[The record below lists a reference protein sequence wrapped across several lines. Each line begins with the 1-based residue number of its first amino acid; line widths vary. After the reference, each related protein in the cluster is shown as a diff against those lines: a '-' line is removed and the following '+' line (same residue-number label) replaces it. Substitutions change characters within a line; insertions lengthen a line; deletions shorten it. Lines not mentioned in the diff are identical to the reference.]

1 MAEAVD
7 GQQALEVFAR
17 ERPDL
22 VLLDVVMPRLTG
34 LETCRILKAK
44 AQGNYLPVI
53 MVSTRNSVNARV
65 EGCEAA
71 PTTTWASPTT
81 PKSCA
86 PGSRRCCARARS
98 SPSGRRPRAATRSRP
113 KRSPWPRRPALAR
126 AAATESPRARGCS
139 TRPFTRRAEEE
150 FDRAERYSDPLAC
163 LRVELDNFETLLKR
177 HSSEAVA
184 GLVRSLRDV
193 IEISVRKIDLVFRLD
208 ERGYILLLPNTHF
221 PGALAVAE
229 RISLDTSKLVL
240 DAEPNLRCTV
250 SVGVSFFPNKDTHS
264 VQDLI
269 DLVGAA
275 LERRAARA
283 AARSACSSIRATS
296 TPPRRAELGSP
307 RALGS
312 RIKVVSCCSP
322 CTPSRRRGESCSIR
336 ARMAPPRSR
345 PRVRRRRGWSSA
357 GSGSRCRPTST
368 SSATTPGSSSPTR
381 SCPSISRPCPRT
393 SISPWPSA
401 ATGPCSGRAAG
412 SPTSTSRCSGSTS
425 ATSASCRPTAASRS
439 SRPWPTRSPAG

>member
-1 MAEAVD
+1 
-7 GQQALEVFAR
+7 
-17 ERPDL
+17 
-22 VLLDVVMPRLTG
+22 
-34 LETCRILKAK
+34 
-44 AQGNYLPVI
+44 

-65 EGCEAA
+65 EGLRSGADDYLGKPYDAEEL
-71 PTTTWASPTT
+71 
-81 PKSCA
+81 
-86 PGSRRCCARARS
+86 RARVEALL
-98 SPSGRRPRAATRSRP
+98 RTR
-113 KRSPWPRRPALAR
+113 KVIAER
-126 AAATESPRARGCS
+126 AAAEGGDEEPPEEVPVAPAASARSRGDGESKGSRVLNEA
-139 TRPFTRRAEEE
+139 FTRRAEEE

-275 LERRAARA
+275 LER
-283 AARSACSSIRATS
+283 ARSEGGGKIC
-296 TPPRRAELGSP
+296 LFQHQGY
-307 RALGS
+307 LY
-312 RIKVVSCCSP
+312 
-322 CTPSRRRGESCSIR
+322 
-336 ARMAPPRSR
+336 APE
-345 PRVRRRRGWSSA
+345 
-357 GSGSRCRPTST
+357 
-368 SSATTPGSSSPTR
+368 
-381 SCPSISRPCPRT
+381 
-393 SISPWPSA
+393 
-401 ATGPCSGRAAG
+401 
-412 SPTSTSRCSGSTS
+412 
-425 ATSASCRPTAASRS
+425 AS
-439 SRPWPTRSPAG
+439 